1 MFHEV
6 TRSSGEHLL
15 ESEDYSITLSNFNA
29 LLSSLIS
36 KDVGFCDIDDVFSGR
51 IPASGKAAV
60 ITFDD
65 VFKSVIENALPVLTE
80 KRIPFTV
87 FISECFIDKD
97 GYLSSD
103 DILILRENG
112 LCTIGFHGR
121 SHDKLREVNTVDEL
135 LNAVDP
141 SNFEKM
147 YNTQCKYFAYPYGS
161 EYTCPPRVRNV
172 LASTDYAAA
181 FGTVMSGANMNL
193 IKRNIYYIPRINI
206 NNKNWQEVA
215 RQITGSE
222 I

>member
-1 MFHEV
+1 MKISFSDITDIIKRLPSGLAQRCRSCLWNSRKNYMFFLMFHEV

-36 KDVGFCDIDDVFSGR
+36 RDVGFCDIDDVFSGR

-121 SHDKLREVNTVDEL
+121 SHDKLREVMAERAPL
-135 LNAVDP
+135 CA
-141 SNFEKM
+141 
-147 YNTQCKYFAYPYGS
+147 G
-161 EYTCPPRVRNV
+161 
-172 LASTDYAAA
+172 
-181 FGTVMSGANMNL
+181 
-193 IKRNIYYIPRINI
+193 
-206 NNKNWQEVA
+206 
-215 RQITGSE
+215 
-222 I
+222 